1 VRGAIE
7 ILLSRG
13 PLRLCDIAHTS
24 AINVALRLF
33 RHSATR
39 VFRRHAER
47 KSRDTPNGSAARSRS
62 RLSHARESSDSDAAI
77 KIARSCLFSSRWGF
91 LPCRWILE
99 SRLAFSKSQS
109 GERGFPLLALGPR
122 SLRRRIAP
130 NRACLSRSE
139 WLARFEASFYPGLP
153 GL

>member
-1 VRGAIE
+1 ME

-47 KSRDTPNGSAARSRS
+47 KSRDTPNRSAPRSRS
-62 RLSHARESSDSDAAI
+62 SLSHFRESRDSDAAI
-77 KIARSCLFSSRWGF
+77 KIGNVVLAFEPSGSHQGG
-91 LPCRWILE
+91 ILE
-99 SRLAFSKSQS
+99 SRLCFRLQ
-109 GERGFPLLALGPR
+109 RQDYRLR
-122 SLRRRIAP
+122 YSLNADIAAEIESV
-130 NRACLSRSE
+130 RK
-139 WLARFEASFYPGLP
+139 
-153 GL
+153 